1 MKKGDAN
8 QKRNFSDS
16 QLHENNLTFSRMAKF
31 HVKRTLFGEDQK
43 SLVFRG
49 NVLDG
54 DVRQGMSLKIPITD
68 KAVID
73 VQIDDVVEL
82 ESHETQEKRTGRVA
96 RFLEEPEA
104 LDIVAALNVADEDV
118 TVE

>member
-1 MKKGDAN
+1 M
-8 QKRNFSDS
+8 
-16 QLHENNLTFSRMAKF
+16 
-31 HVKRTLFGEDQK
+31 
-43 SLVFRG
+43 
-49 NVLDG
+49 DG

-82 ESHETQEKRTGRVA
+82 ESHETQEKRTGLGA

-118 TVE
+118 AVE

>member
-1 MKKGDAN
+1 
-8 QKRNFSDS
+8 
-16 QLHENNLTFSRMAKF
+16 MAKF

-49 NVLDG
+49 NILDG
-54 DVRQGMSLKIPITD
+54 DVQKGMSIKIPVTD

-82 ESHETQEKRTGRVA
+82 ESHEAPEERTGLVA
-96 RFLEEPEA
+96 RFVEEPEA
-104 LDIVAALNVADEDV
+104 LEIVASLNVADEDL

>member
-1 MKKGDAN
+1 M
-8 QKRNFSDS
+8 
-16 QLHENNLTFSRMAKF
+16 
-31 HVKRTLFGEDQK
+31 
-43 SLVFRG
+43 
-49 NVLDG
+49 DG

-82 ESHETQEKRTGRVA
+82 ESHETQEKRTGLVA

-118 TVE
+118 AVE

>member
-1 MKKGDAN
+1 
-8 QKRNFSDS
+8 
-16 QLHENNLTFSRMAKF
+16 MAKF

-82 ESHETQEKRTGRVA
+82 ESHETQEKRTGLVA
-96 RFLEEPEA
+96 RFLEEPDA